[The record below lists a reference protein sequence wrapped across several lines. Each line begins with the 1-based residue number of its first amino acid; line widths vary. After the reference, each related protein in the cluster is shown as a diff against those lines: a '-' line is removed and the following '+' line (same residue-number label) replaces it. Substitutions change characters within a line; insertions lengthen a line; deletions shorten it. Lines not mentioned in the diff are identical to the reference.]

1 MGYSPPGISQV
12 RTLEW
17 LSTFFSRG
25 SSWPRDRTISPALQE
40 DSLPLNHQGS
50 PTLDV
55 FSKLDISLCL
65 NNSLWEPIVS
75 YPLQHLFL
83 DKLLVF
89 VIPLVAKYIYLKKN
103 LWNRENKNQPLLL
116 IPWKDKNQ
124 KDTMSMEMSKVAYK
138 YSVILLLV
146 MGLGI
151 VSIIWPKLDMS
162 CSFVFLSSLPMP

>member
-1 MGYSPPGISQV
+1 MGYNPPGISQV
-12 RTLEW
+12 GTLEW

-138 YSVILLLV
+138 YSVILLIV
-146 MGLGI
+146 SIGIVSI
-151 VSIIWPKLDMS
+151 VSIIWY
-162 CSFVFLSSLPMP
+162 C